1 MKWGRVV
8 AVFLVVVMVCGLF
21 VRVPLARASA
31 PASWGVS
38 LTLYYASMATYPT
51 FQLNAGPY
59 GGGGTWASASDIVSW
74 SVTFSTPA
82 CTVTSFATSGY
93 PRWGITC
100 GSSPDSFSGRGSV
113 TATFYIVTVY
123 GVCSGSVT
131 ASNSGGG
138 DYNYGYYPA
147 DQGNDEPFAAVPVSV
162 ELSGASSASVGQNY
176 TYSAAISGG
185 TAPYSVVFERS
196 STAHP
201 ADDLVYATQSGS
213 GTSYSQVIT
222 FPNVDNSFVVAVT
235 VTDSTNATATDSMT
249 VNASSDKPVV
259 YGAAKLGANGQVEFR
274 ATLTP
279 PAGVFPND
287 STSLPTSGAAPTMW
301 YTVLT
306 PSWLLRGAYSFILPA
321 SSPVANPYVVMISL
335 MDRAGVEWTYVFSFD
350 TSSWSAPGDWSDST
364 GGTGSDAE
372 IPTWLDSLL
381 NSLRNMLLKLWD
393 TILAALKAMFQ
404 WLFVPTDAQMTSLL
418 PSGTMGA
425 TLLEGLPE
433 FTGADT
439 SAYTLHTHWTVGGV
453 AKQIDLLTIDLST
466 LAASGFVSV
475 MKLVIQA
482 GMSLGLIFMVVALI

>member
-1 MKWGRVV
+1 VKWGRVI
-8 AVFLVVVMVCGLF
+8 AVFLVVVMICGLF
-21 VRVPLARASA
+21 VRVPLARATDPGYFQATFMMQTGSTGQSRGTLRVSLVDGSGNSIKIATTTGAWSVSFAGSVNHSA
-31 PASWGVS
+31 DVKSADSYYLSYAYCDYYKSAWVTGTSLGTWTCTYSVETTWGVASGTLS
-38 LTLYYASMATYPT
+38 LTTTAWNSTKNVVSSRT
-51 FQLNAGPY
+51 V
-59 GGGGTWASASDIVSW
+59 WAALPP
-74 SVTFSTPA
+74 SV
-82 CTVTSFATSGY
+82 V
-93 PRWGITC
+93 
-100 GSSPDSFSGRGSV
+100 
-113 TATFYIVTVY
+113 
-123 GVCSGSVT
+123 
-131 ASNSGGG
+131 
-138 DYNYGYYPA
+138 
-147 DQGNDEPFAAVPVSV
+147 
-162 ELSGASSASVGQNY
+162 LSGASSASLGQNY

-201 ADDLVYATQSGS
+201 ADDLTYATQSGS
-213 GTSYSQVIT
+213 GQSYSQVVQ
-222 FPNVDNSFVVAVT
+222 FPSIDASYIVAVT
-235 VTDSTNATATDSMT
+235 VTDATNATATDSIT

-287 STSLPTSGAAPTMW
+287 STSLPTSGEAPTMW

-306 PSWLLRGAYSFILPA
+306 PSWLLRSAYHFILSA

-350 TSSWSAPGDWSDST
+350 TSTWSAPGDWSDST

-372 IPTWLDSLL
+372 IPTWLQSLL
-381 NSLRNMLLKLWD
+381 NSLRNLLLKLWE

-425 TLLEGLPE
+425 TLLEGLPA

-439 SAYTLHTHWTVGGV
+439 SPYTLHTHWTVGGV
-453 AKQIDLLTIDLST
+453 SKQIDLLTIDLST
-466 LAASGFVSV
+466 LASSGFVSV